1 METLKERHGCVTF
14 WLWIVLIVN
23 IVMFFYYIVAM
34 FTVGGVIGIVGHG
47 LSTIMCLGCI
57 LGAILLMRWN
67 KLGFFLFLIC
77 QTSQV
82 LLDVFLFDSEPYLIV
97 SLVLAMC
104 IWRGILQ
111 IRRNGVSAWE
121 NMSTGWD
128 YQHCRHLYQV
138 FLGLTFFIF
147 ILILFAVVNDANSG
161 IEREDSEEYEL
172 LDSIA
177 VDTVAVEVIDSVLY
191 DPEPPAVYDDTE
203 KADLDTKDPDLDT
216 EDPDVIFLKRS
227 VQEIK
232 LPIDA
237 GNGVVITNVY
247 VDSENLVYI
256 AECDEDK
263 IDMDLLKASKREA
276 KNNIVNSLKDN
287 SNEALIF
294 SVKMCI
300 KARRGMCYRYVGD
313 TSGKE
318 CKIVIPIDE
327 LRDLLTND
335 DSL

>member
-1 METLKERHGCVTF
+1 MDRTYYEHSDVFLLYCGYVYSWQCNRHSGTWAV
-14 WLWIVLIVN
+14 
-23 IVMFFYYIVAM
+23 YYQ
-34 FTVGGVIGIVGHG
+34 
-47 LSTIMCLGCI
+47 CLGCI

-77 QTSQV
+77 QTCQV

-104 IWRGILQ
+104 IWRAILQ

-128 YQHCRHLYQV
+128 YKHCRHLYQV
-138 FLGLTFFIF
+138 FLGITFIIF
-147 ILILFAVVNDANSG
+147 LLILFAVVNDANSDT
-161 IEREDSEEYEL
+161 EREDSEEYEL
-172 LDSIA
+172 YDDGYELDSIA

-191 DPEPPAVYDDTE
+191 DPETPAVYDDTE
-203 KADLDTKDPDLDT
+203 KADLDA

-227 VQEIK
+227 VQEIE
-232 LPIDA
+232 LPMYA
-237 GNGVVITNVY
+237 GNGVVITNIY
-247 VDSENLVYI
+247 VDSDNLVYI

-263 IDMDLLKASKREA
+263 IDMDLLKASKKEA
-276 KNNIVNSLKDN
+276 KKNILKLLQDN
-287 SNEALIF
+287 SDEALIY
-294 SVKMCI
+294 SIKMCI

-318 CKIVIPIDE
+318 CKIVIPISE
-327 LRDLLTND
+327 LRDFLTND
-335 DSL
+335 EGL